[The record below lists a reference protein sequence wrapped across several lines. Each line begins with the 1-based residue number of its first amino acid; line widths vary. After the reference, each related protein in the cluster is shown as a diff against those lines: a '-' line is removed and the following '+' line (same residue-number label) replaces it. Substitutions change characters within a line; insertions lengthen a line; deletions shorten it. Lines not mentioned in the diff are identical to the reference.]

1 MKKGL
6 SGTKVDHT
14 VFNHYCILEVLPSL
28 DMSVFSGWD
37 VPALWGVSA
46 AGPERLSPLSTLS
59 ALLLQ
64 GMLGAAL
71 HCTCQ
76 RWCGCR

>member
-1 MKKGL
+1 MIVWDKSL
-6 SGTKVDHT
+6 IRLFSIIT
-14 VFNHYCILEVLPSL
+14 EVLSSL

-37 VPALWGVSA
+37 VTAVWGVPA

-71 HCTCQ
+71 HCSCQ
-76 RWCGCR
+76 RWCGRR